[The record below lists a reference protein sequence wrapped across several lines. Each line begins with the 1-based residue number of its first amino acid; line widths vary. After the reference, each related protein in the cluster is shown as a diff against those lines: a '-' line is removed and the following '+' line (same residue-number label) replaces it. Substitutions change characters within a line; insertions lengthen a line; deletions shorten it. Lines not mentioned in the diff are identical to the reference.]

1 MTPGKEVTHVGRGS
15 AVDAGAAAR
24 VLRQHLA
31 SLEAGGVEWLPLTR
45 VPLPILSVREG
56 PPEAVEAAA
65 AEVVADSDETRR
77 HELKVLAERVSGCT
91 RCPALAATRTQTVFG
106 VGRMDPELC
115 VVGEAPG
122 ADEDALGE
130 PFVGPAGQM
139 LTRILAACGMKRED
153 VFICNIIKCRPPR
166 NRRTEPEEADNCRE
180 YLERQ
185 LELVRPKFICAFG
198 GTAATHLLNTTA
210 SVGRLRGKLHD
221 YRGIPVVCT
230 YHPSYLLPHRTNGD
244 KEVERRA
251 QAAGLG
257 RHEVSADADGPAGRK
272 EVINVVASLRE
283 AVFGLRV
290 VASLREA
297 S

>member
-1 MTPGKEVTHVGRGS
+1 MSDEAPPLTPDRL
-15 AVDAGAAAR
+15 AR

-31 SLEAGGVEWLPLTR
+31 SLEASGVEWLPLAR
-45 VPLPILSVREG
+45 MPLPVLSAPILPTETV
-56 PPEAVEAAA
+56 PEAA
-65 AEVVADSDETRR
+65 AEVAADSVEARR

-106 VGRMDPELC
+106 VGRLDPDLC

-122 ADEDALGE
+122 ADEDAQGE

-139 LTRILAACGMKRED
+139 LTRILAACGLRRED
-153 VFICNIIKCRPPR
+153 VFICNIIKCRPPS
-166 NRRTEPEEADNCRE
+166 NRAPETEEADNCRE

-198 GTAATHLLNTTA
+198 GTAVKHLLNTTR
-210 SVGRLRGKLHD
+210 SVGGLRGKLHD

-244 KEVERRA
+244 KEVERERKRLVWEDMKFLLT
-251 QAAGLG
+251 QMG
-257 RHEVSADADGPAGRK
+257 RPVEK
-272 EVINVVASLRE
+272 K
-283 AVFGLRV
+283 
-290 VASLREA
+290 
-297 S
+297 